1 MTAFGVHS
9 ESTSLARRRIEAAG
23 WAYQHRNDKPVSKA
37 APVVVE
43 PRKPG
48 LSPDAIDL
56 WAFMLMMLQ
65 PPLTQSA
72 NLIMDEVR
80 QKHGLTRIEFMSSR
94 HAREL
99 IEARHEAWFRLRNET
114 TLSYPQIGRL
124 FNRDPSTVMHGAKRW
139 ERLTKAAT
147 SV

>member
-23 WAYQHRNDKPVSKA
+23 WAYQHRNDKPVPKPV
-37 APVVVE
+37 PVVVE

-48 LSPDAIDL
+48 LSPEASL

-65 PPLTQSA
+65 PALNQPA
-72 NLIMDEVR
+72 NLIMEEVR

-124 FNRDPSTVMHGAKRW
+124 FNRDPSTVMHGARRW
-139 ERLTKAAT
+139 DRLTKAAA